1 MTLIATLVVLKA
13 KTPTL
18 PEEQPIQKAFVWGLV
33 SSVLSYVGIIALI
46 LSGIVE
52 GDIVANIRVIA
63 QMVFSIINKVIF
75 PAYYIVRTPN
85 LYEYVC
91 QVFQNFLITPLFEV
105 KSRVLQAIDFFTP
118 NPNQIDVIV

>member
-18 PEEQPIQKAFVWGLV
+18 PEEQAIQKAFVWGLV

-52 GDIVANIRVIA
+52 GDIVGNIRVVA
-63 QMVFSIINKVIF
+63 QMTFSTINKVIF
-75 PAYYIVRTPN
+75 PTYYIVRTPN
-85 LYEYVC
+85 LYEYAC
-91 QVFQNFLITPLFEV
+91 QVFQTYV
-105 KSRVLQAIDFFTP
+105 VS
-118 NPNQIDVIV
+118 